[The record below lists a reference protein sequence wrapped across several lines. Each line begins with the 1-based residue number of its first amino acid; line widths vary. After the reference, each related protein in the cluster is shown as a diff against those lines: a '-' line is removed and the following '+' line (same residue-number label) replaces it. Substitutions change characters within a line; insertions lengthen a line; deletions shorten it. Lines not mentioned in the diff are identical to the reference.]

1 MFKLGDEHES
11 DDNEK
16 PNSALQMVFKTNTNR
31 ANRIALWALLL
42 EIET

>member
-1 MFKLGDEHES
+1 MNTNRT
-11 DDNEK
+11 DNEK

-42 EIET
+42 EVET

>member
-31 ANRIALWALLL
+31 ANRTNSPVGSVAGD
-42 EIET
+42 

>member
-11 DDNEK
+11 DNEK

-31 ANRIALWALLL
+31 ANRTNSPVGSAA
-42 EIET
+42 